1 MISYIEA
8 LFTSPHHE
16 VALMYTDLTNS
27 FDILSSFN
35 ITLHNPISLSS
46 LFPPRKDILLLLCHD
61 LSPAELQTGKP

>member
-1 MISYIEA
+1 MMSYIEA

-35 ITLHNPISLSS
+35 ITLHNPISFIAFSTMQRYFAAFMS
-46 LFPPRKDILLLLCHD
+46 
-61 LSPAELQTGKP
+61 